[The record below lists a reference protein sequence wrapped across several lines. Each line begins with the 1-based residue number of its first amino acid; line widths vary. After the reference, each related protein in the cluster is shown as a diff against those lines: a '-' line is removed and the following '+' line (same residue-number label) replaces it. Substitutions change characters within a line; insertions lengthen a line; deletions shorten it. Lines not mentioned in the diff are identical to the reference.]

1 MHQHQHLHHEMQ
13 EMRYKETRLAALV
26 GAVVNLVLAFVKILF
41 GWLGQSQSLLADG
54 VHSLSDLLSDAL
66 VWFAA
71 RHAKEAPDEQHPYGH
86 GRFETAGTMALG
98 ALLGLVGLGVIWD
111 AAERLFAPEQLLTP
125 SSFTLYVAAFSILAN
140 EGLYHYTQY
149 LAQRINS
156 NLLRA
161 NAWHHRSDSISSVV
175 VLVGIGG
182 TLAGLPYLDAIAA
195 VLVGVM
201 IVHIGWNLG
210 WGAMQELV
218 DAGLDEETV
227 AEIRG
232 IIDSVSGVNS
242 IHMLRTR
249 RMGGHASADVHVQ
262 VDSWLS
268 VSEGHRIAEVVQ
280 TRLINEVEE
289 LFDVTVHIDP
299 EDDEIN
305 APCGELPLRQEAE
318 RLLDATCRDVA
329 CYARRQRLVLH
340 YLSGRIDVDLYL
352 PVDCFEGEKELAQL
366 RQAFQKVFNQSDVF
380 GKIRLWFGE

>member
-1 MHQHQHLHHEMQ
+1 MQ
-13 EMRYKETRLAALV
+13 EARYRETRLAALV

-86 GRFETAGTMALG
+86 GRFETAGTVALG

-111 AAERLFAPEQLLTP
+111 AVERLFAPEQLLTP

-280 TRLINEVEE
+280 MRLINEVEE

-305 APCGELPLRQEAE
+305 APCSDLPLRQEAE
-318 RLLDATCRDVA
+318 RLLDATCRDIA
-329 CYARRQRLVLH
+329 CYGRRQRLLLH

-366 RQAFQKVFNQSDVF
+366 RQAFQNVFNQSDVF